1 MTLAKIRSES
11 QAQECRCVVRRLSL
25 PRRSKTVRQLVAQH
39 PLRLRQNL
47 PLSLNRPSRLRQK
60 QTSCTISLQ
69 LRQNL
74 PLSLNRPSPLRQTQA
89 SCIINL
95 QNPRFGGALWSLM
108 RIIPSEIGRKAADTL
123 GRRQDL
129 ESSRAA
135 FGIDP
140 WTTFES
146 CRTSSFYPPKLAR
159 LVVGELQNVTGF
171 CSSIGNR
178 SSQTCLGH

>member
-47 PLSLNRPSRLRQK
+47 PLSLNRPSPLRQK
-60 QTSCTISLQ
+60 QTSCTISLR

-89 SCIINL
+89 SCTISLRLRQNLPLSLNRPSPLRQTQASCVINL
-95 QNPRFGGALWSLM
+95 QNPRLGGAL
-108 RIIPSEIGRKAADTL
+108 
-123 GRRQDL
+123 
-129 ESSRAA
+129 
-135 FGIDP
+135 
-140 WTTFES
+140 
-146 CRTSSFYPPKLAR
+146 
-159 LVVGELQNVTGF
+159 
-171 CSSIGNR
+171 
-178 SSQTCLGH
+178 